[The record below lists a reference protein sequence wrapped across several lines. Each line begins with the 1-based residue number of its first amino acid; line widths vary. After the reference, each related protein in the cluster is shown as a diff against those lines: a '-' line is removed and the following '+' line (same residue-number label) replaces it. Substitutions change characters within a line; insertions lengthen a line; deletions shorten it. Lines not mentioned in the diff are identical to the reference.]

1 MDLLALVPFAF
12 ALLLNAGTPGPSIAA
27 LVSRVITNGWRD
39 VAPFLAAMWVGE
51 LAWLTCSM
59 AGLTALA
66 ETFYLGFVAL
76 KWLGIA
82 YLLWLAWKMWTK
94 PVDEEAVTLPR
105 RRSGL
110 SMFGAG
116 MALTLGNPKIMVFYL
131 ALLPSL
137 IDVSSFH
144 PGQWAVVCLV
154 ALAVLVTVDL
164 SWVALANRVR
174 HVIRTPRAVRIA
186 NRISAGA
193 MTGAAV
199 AIATRR

>member
-1 MDLLALVPFAF
+1 M
-12 ALLLNAGTPGPSIAA
+12 AGAT
-27 LVSRVITNGWRD
+27 
-39 VAPFLAAMWVGE
+39 VAPFLVAMWIGE

-66 ETFYLGFVAL
+66 GTFYLGFATL
-76 KWLGIA
+76 KWLGVL

-94 PVDEEAVTLPR
+94 RVADDVVTLPR
-105 RRSGL
+105 RRSRL

-144 PGQWAVVCLV
+144 LGHWAIVCLV
-154 ALAVLVTVDL
+154 ALGVLMLVDL
-164 SWVALANRVR
+164 SWVVLASRVR
-174 HVIRTPRAVRIA
+174 HLIRTPRAVRVA

-193 MTGAAV
+193 MTGAAI